1 MIGRN
6 WIMLLVAIGIG
17 LIAVVLAN
25 SYFSGVE
32 AEQERLAEQQEVA
45 RIVVA
50 TQPLEFGTAIT
61 TENTRMQNFPANSVP
76 TGAFFS
82 VDELVQGG
90 QVAIRPIVPGEPVLA
105 DKLSGRAV
113 LSANLPDGMRAV
125 SFPVNA
131 TTMVSGFVR
140 PADVVDVLMT
150 RGEGEDRI
158 VEVIMESVPV
168 LAIDQVANEN
178 ATEPGVGG
186 NVTVMVDQ
194 YDAQKITLARQLG
207 QLSLALRNVEN
218 QEPGPGIA
226 VSSRDIGSG
235 YRAPVRTAYTE
246 PRPSA
251 PAAPRAPSA
260 APAAAPARPSG
271 PSMTVVRGTD
281 TADYS
286 VDRLGGR

>member
-6 WIMLLVAIGIG
+6 WIFLLVAIGLG

-25 SYFSGVE
+25 SYFTGVE
-32 AEQERLAEQQEVA
+32 AEQERLAKQDEVA

-50 TQPLEFGTAIT
+50 TQTMEFGTAIT
-61 TENTRMQNFPANSVP
+61 TENTRMQNFPASSVP

-82 VDELVQGG
+82 IEELAQGG
-90 QVAIRPIVPGEPVLA
+90 QVAIRPIVPGEPILA

-113 LSANLPDGMRAV
+113 LSANLPDGMRAI

-140 PADVVDVLMT
+140 PADIVDVLMT

-158 VEVIMESVPV
+158 VEVIMESVQV
-168 LAIDQVANEN
+168 LAVDQVASEN

-194 YDAQKITLARQLG
+194 YDAQKLTLARQLG

-218 QEPGPGIA
+218 QEPGPGVA
-226 VSSRDIGSG
+226 VSARDIGSG
-235 YRAPVRTAYTE
+235 YRSPVRAAYVD
-246 PRPSA
+246 
-251 PAAPRAPSA
+251 
-260 APAAAPARPSG
+260 APAAAPAPRGPAAAAAPARPAG
-271 PSMTVVRGTD
+271 PTMSVVRGTE
-281 TADYS
+281 ASSYS
-286 VDRLGGR
+286 IGQLGGS

>member
-1 MIGRN
+1 MAGRN
-6 WIMLLVAIGIG
+6 LIFLAVAIGLG

-32 AEQERLAEQQEVA
+32 AEQERIAQQNEVA

-50 TQPLEFGTAIT
+50 TQPLEFGTPLT

-82 VDELVQGG
+82 IDELVQGG
-90 QVAIRPIVPGEPVLA
+90 QVAIRPIVPGEPILA

-113 LSANLPDGMRAV
+113 LSANLPDDMRAV

-131 TTMVSGFVR
+131 TTQVSGFVR
-140 PADVVDVLMT
+140 PADVVDVMLT
-150 RGEGEDRI
+150 RGEGEDRV

-168 LAIDQVANEN
+168 LAVDQVASES

-194 YDAQKITLARQLG
+194 FDAQKITLARQLG

-218 QEPGPGIA
+218 TEPGPGIA
-226 VSSRDIGSG
+226 VSARDIGSG
-235 YRAPVRTAYTE
+235 YRAPVRTAYVQAA
-246 PRPSA
+246 PSA
-251 PAAPRAPSA
+251 PAPRAPAA
-260 APAAAPARPSG
+260 APSAPARPSG
-271 PSMTVVRGTD
+271 PSMTVVRGTE
-281 TADYS
+281 TADYP
-286 VDRLGGR
+286 VKRLGGR

>member
-6 WIMLLVAIGIG
+6 WIFLLVAIGLG

-25 SYFSGVE
+25 SYFTGIE
-32 AEQERLAEQQEVA
+32 NEQERLAKQDEVA

-50 TQPLEFGTAIT
+50 TQPMEFGTAIT

-82 VDELVQGG
+82 IEELAQGG
-90 QVAIRPIVPGEPVLA
+90 QVAIRPIVPGEPILA

-113 LSANLPDGMRAV
+113 LSANLPDGMRAI

-131 TTMVSGFVR
+131 TTQVSGFVR
-140 PADVVDVLMT
+140 PADIVDVLMT

-158 VEVIMESVPV
+158 VEVIMESVQV
-168 LAIDQVANEN
+168 LAVDQVASEN

-194 YDAQKITLARQLG
+194 YDAQKLTLARQLG

-218 QEPGPGIA
+218 QEPGPGVA
-226 VSSRDIGSG
+226 VSARDIGSG
-235 YRAPVRTAYTE
+235 YRAPVRAAYVD
-246 PRPSA
+246 A
-251 PAAPRAPSA
+251 PAGPAPRGPA
-260 APAAAPARPSG
+260 AAAAPARPAG
-271 PSMTVVRGTD
+271 PTMSVVRGTEQSS
-281 TADYS
+281 YS
-286 VDRLGGR
+286 IGQLGGS

>member
-6 WIMLLVAIGIG
+6 WIFLLVAIGLG

-25 SYFSGVE
+25 SYFTGVE
-32 AEQERLAEQQEVA
+32 AEQERLAQQNEVA

-50 TQPLEFGTAIT
+50 TQPLEFGTPIT

-82 VDELVQGG
+82 VEELVQGG
-90 QVAIRPIVPGEPVLA
+90 QVAIRPIVQGEPILA

-150 RGEGEDRI
+150 RGEGDDRV

-168 LAIDQVANEN
+168 LAVDQVANEN

-218 QEPGPGIA
+218 QEPGPGVA
-226 VSSRDIGSG
+226 VSARDIGSG
-235 YRAPVRTAYTE
+235 YRAPVRTAYVE
-246 PRPSA
+246 SRPSA
-251 PAAPRAPSA
+251 PAAPRGPAA
-260 APAAAPARPSG
+260 APAPARPSG

-281 TADYS
+281 TADYP
-286 VDRLGGR
+286 VNRLGGR